1 MSANGDRLE
10 RYAELAVR
18 VGANVQPGQ
27 EVFVHGLVE
36 HADLVRALTRQA
48 YRAGASYVNAE
59 YDDQH
64 VKRAMIEFGP
74 DEALTYSPEWL
85 KALTQAMAG
94 NALLGTTGNPEP
106 ELLADLDGDRV
117 GRAIPLEVAEIR
129 RQQHRDQS
137 VNWCGVGAP
146 AEGWARQVLGEPDV
160 ERLWELVA
168 FCFRLDEADPVA
180 AWREHLDQLDARA
193 AALTERRPDALRYR
207 GPGTDFTVGL
217 LPSARWGSARFRT
230 AGGIDYVANM
240 PTEEIF
246 TTPDSRRAEGTLRSS
261 LPLSLGGQLIRDL
274 QLTFEDGRI
283 VRVEAETG
291 ADMVRSHL
299 ATIENSDRLGELALV
314 TKESRVGQTGTLFYN
329 TLFDENA
336 TCHIAYGSGLPYAFD
351 GEPDEGMNVS
361 NIHVDFMVG
370 GPELEVDALLR
381 GRHRGAAHP
390 QRGVAAE
397 LARECRA
404 LARWDKELRKRESA
418 VSRLLRAEC
427 TLG

>member
-1 MSANGDRLE
+1 MDERLE

-18 VGANVQPGQ
+18 IGGNVQPGQ
-27 EVFVHGLVE
+27 EVFLHGLVE
-36 HADLVRALTRQA
+36 HAELVRALTRQA
-48 YRAGASYVNAE
+48 YRAGAAYVNVL
-59 YDDQH
+59 YGDDH
-64 VKRAMIEFGP
+64 VRRAMIELGP
-74 DEALTYSPEWL
+74 DEALTHSPEWL
-85 KALTQAMAG
+85 TTLTRATAG
-94 NALLGTTGNPEP
+94 NALLGTSGNPEP

-117 GRAIPLEVAEIR
+117 GRAVPLEVAGIR

-146 AEGWARQVLGEPDV
+146 TEGWARQVLGEPDI

-168 FCFRLDEADPVA
+168 FCFRLDEDDPVA
-180 AWREHLDQLDARA
+180 AWRDHLDQLDARA

-261 LPLSLGGQLIRDL
+261 VPLSLGGQLIRDL

-283 VRVEAETG
+283 VQVEADTG
-291 ADMVRSHL
+291 AEVVRSHL

-336 TCHIAYGSGLPYAFD
+336 TCHIAYGFGLPYAFD

-370 GPELEVDALLR
+370 VPELEVDALLPDGTVVPLIR
-381 GRHRGAAHP
+381 NEEWQLAA
-390 QRGVAAE
+390 
-397 LARECRA
+397 
-404 LARWDKELRKRESA
+404 
-418 VSRLLRAEC
+418 
-427 TLG
+427 